1 MSEFGCPVCGTGLT
15 MAHLFVN
22 ADDRAAMLR
31 LLALS
36 TPIGASVSR
45 YISLFTPPKTSL
57 TLRKQV
63 RIVLQLLPDLERRSI
78 THRGRDWA
86 VPLPVWEAGIE
97 QMLAA
102 RDAGKLDLPMKG
114 HAYLY
119 SILMSLADKL
129 EAGAEVQA
137 EAQRRAT
144 ATASATF
151 QVRGQAMGMEQALNQ
166 VFGGQ
171 DPTLAKLDAD
181 AKRAAPMPAE
191 VRQRLAAL
199 RGGTSP
205 ATTPSKD

>member
-63 RIVLQLLPDLERRSI
+63 RIVLQLLPDLERRAI

-86 VPLPVWEAGIE
+86 VPLKVWEAGID

-144 ATASATF
+144 ASASY
-151 QVRGQAMGMEQALNQ
+151 QVRGQSMGMEQALNQ

-171 DPTLAKLDAD
+171 DATLAKLDAD

-205 ATTPSKD
+205 ATPPKETP

>member
-1 MSEFGCPVCGTGLT
+1 MSELNCPVCGTGLT

-36 TPIGASVSR
+36 TPIGAAVSR

-63 RIVLQLLPDLERRSI
+63 RIVLQLLPDLERRAI

-86 VPLPVWEAGIE
+86 APLKVWEAGID

-137 EAQRRAT
+137 EATRRAN
-144 ATASATF
+144 ATATF
-151 QVRGQAMGMEQALNQ
+151 QVRGQSVGMEQALNQ
-166 VFGGQ
+166 VFGAR
-171 DPTLAKLDAD
+171 DPALAKLDAD
-181 AKRAAPMPAE
+181 AKRESSVPAAL
-191 VRQRLAAL
+191 RQQLAAL
-199 RGGTSP
+199 RGGKSP
-205 ATTPSKD
+205 VTPSKE